1 MSRRLLIVFISAGAA
16 ALLLAGV
23 AAAYVLRTP
32 AAPSGAITAIP
43 VASTDTAQAQ
53 LPTNTPADTG
63 AQSGPITFELVQ
75 ADSEARFSIDEVLN
89 GSPKLVIGVT
99 DQVAAQIVIDP
110 ANPAATQVGVI
121 QINARTLSTDSSN
134 RNRAIQNQILDT
146 GEFEFVTF
154 TPKSYANL
162 PASVAVGDTFTFQV
176 IGDLTIRQVTE
187 EVTVDVTVT
196 VESETRISG
205 LGSATINRSD
215 FELTI
220 PQVPQV
226 ASVDEDV
233 LLELEFV
240 AEAVN

>member
-43 VASTDTAQAQ
+43 VASTDTPQAA
-53 LPTNTPADTG
+53 LPTNTPASGT
-63 AQSGPITFELVQ
+63 QSGPITFELVQ
-75 ADSEARFSIDEVLN
+75 AESEARFSIDEVLN

-162 PASVAVGDTFTFQV
+162 PASVVVGDAFTFQMV
-176 IGDLTIRQVTE
+176 GDLTIRHVTQ

-196 VESETRISG
+196 VESESRISG
-205 LGSATINRSD
+205 LGTATINRSD

>member
-43 VASTDTAQAQ
+43 VASTDTPQAA
-53 LPTNTPADTG
+53 LPTNTPAAGT
-63 AQSGPITFELVQ
+63 QSGPITFELVQ
-75 ADSEARFSIDEVLN
+75 AESEARFSIDEVLN

-162 PASVAVGDTFTFQV
+162 PASVAVGDTFTFQMV
-176 IGDLTIRQVTE
+176 GDLTIRHVTQ

-196 VESETRISG
+196 VESESRIRG
-205 LGSATINRSD
+205 LGTATINRSD